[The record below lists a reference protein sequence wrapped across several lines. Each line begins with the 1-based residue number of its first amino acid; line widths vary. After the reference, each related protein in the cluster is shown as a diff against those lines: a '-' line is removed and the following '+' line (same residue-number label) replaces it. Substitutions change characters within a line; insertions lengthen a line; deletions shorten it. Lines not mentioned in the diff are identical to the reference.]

1 MVTSAGVD
9 VGTIVEAGGT
19 RVKVEDGF
27 NVGVTVAASGVE
39 RGGLPEFEQ
48 AAKNRI
54 TNKDS
59 TRFIFLFIFYIHR
72 VRVHHIILTIDNVH
86 VAG

>member
-1 MVTSAGVD
+1 M
-9 VGTIVEAGGT
+9 E
-19 RVKVEDGF
+19 VKVEGA
-27 NVGVTVAASGVE
+27 VKAGVTVAASGVE